1 MERYSASRL
10 PGVRTPRYP
19 VLEAVSDAAIG
30 LVDVLV
36 RWQERTTER
45 RCLGQLDGHRLEDIG
60 VSPDDACRESR
71 KPFWRS

>member
-1 MERYSASRL
+1 MERYFASRL
-10 PGVRTPRYP
+10 PGVRTPRYAI
-19 VLEAVSDAAIG
+19 LEAISDVAIG
-30 LVDVLV
+30 LIDVLV

-45 RCLGQLDGHRLEDIG
+45 RRLGQLVRHRLEDIG